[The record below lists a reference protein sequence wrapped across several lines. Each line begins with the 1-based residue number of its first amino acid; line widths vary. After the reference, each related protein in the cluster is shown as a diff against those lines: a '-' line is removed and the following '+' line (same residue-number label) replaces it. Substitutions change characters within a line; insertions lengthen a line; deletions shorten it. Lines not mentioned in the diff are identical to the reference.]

1 MIKPFGQWKGVST
14 GEKVMRVLLFVTS
27 LLVLFFL
34 GYFIA
39 VLI

>member
-1 MIKPFGQWKGVST
+1 MIKPFGQWKGISS
-14 GEKVMRVLLFVTS
+14 GEKIMRIMLFLS
-27 LLVLFFL
+27 ALLVLFFL